1 MGEAFGAKIIDL
13 EWVKVHTTGL
23 VKPDDLDGKIKF
35 FAVGRRDCVTG
46 EMWKKKPP
54 FHLTLNKA
62 ASDEIATGSASI
74 PRDVE

>member
-13 EWVKVHTTGL
+13 DWVQVHTTGL
-23 VKPDDLDGKIKF
+23 VKPDDPDGKIKF
-35 FAVGRRDCVTG
+35 LAVRRRDFVTG

-54 FHLTLNKA
+54 FRLALNKA

-74 PRDVE
+74 TRAAE